1 MSTPPASPLAKIA
14 KVLTSLTFRYIA
26 KYLAVLT
33 LSVFMLQGALYTYF
47 SFTYFGGLNE
57 AIVEELETLEIIY
70 NGQSVAGVTAYVE
83 DQYRTPAADHF
94 YYLLLDRQG
103 NKVAGDLDAS
113 PRYREFSSGWMGF
126 DLAFLRWGQQLDV
139 DFLARRA
146 TLDNGFEVMVARKYA
161 DVITQSSLVFS
172 TLFRALVAT
181 LILGLIG
188 GFFSASSALDRIENL
203 NLELSTIIRGD
214 RSKRLT
220 LDEKKGYLR
229 DLSVEMNSMLDQME
243 SLMKGVRRV
252 SDNIAHDL
260 RTPLTRMRNQLIGL
274 QGAGHLDTAPDV
286 DHLVAECDDLL
297 ASFNALLRISTLES
311 SARSSS
317 AAAEVDLGGLLQDVY
332 ELYEPLA
339 QEKNIAF
346 NLKAA
351 SGKCKGEADL
361 LFQMFANLMDNA
373 VKYTP
378 ERGSIN
384 VELQAGAGHSHRVTI
399 SDSGPGIAPE
409 ERENAFRR
417 FYRVESSRSQQ
428 PGHGLGLSLVKAIA
442 QYHDGS
448 VNLRSNS
455 PGLTVEVLLP

>member
-1 MSTPPASPLAKIA
+1 MNTSSVSPLAKIA

-33 LSVFMLQGALYTYF
+33 LSVFMLQGTLYAYF

-70 NGQSVAGVTAYVE
+70 NGQSVDGVTSYIE
-83 DQYRTPAADHF
+83 DQYRTPASDHF
-94 YYLLLDRQG
+94 YYLLLDGQG
-103 NKVAGDLDAS
+103 KKVAGDLDVS
-113 PRYREFSSGWMGF
+113 PSYREFSSGWMGF
-126 DLAFLRWGQQLDV
+126 DLAFLRWGQQLEV
-139 DFLARRA
+139 DFLARRS

-161 DVITQSSLVFS
+161 EVIAQSSLVFS

-203 NLELSTIIRGD
+203 NHELSTIIRGD

-220 LDEKKGYLR
+220 LEEKKGYLR

-274 QGAGHLDTAPDV
+274 QGASDLDTAPDV
-286 DHLVAECDDLL
+286 ERLVAECDDLL

-311 SARSSS
+311 GARSS
-317 AAAEVDLGGLLQDVY
+317 AAAEVDLGGLLQDVF

-339 QEKNIAF
+339 QEKNIAVNF
-346 NLKAA
+346 KAA
-351 SGKCKGEADL
+351 PGKCKGEADL

-378 ERGSIN
+378 EHGSID
-384 VELQAGAGHSHRVTI
+384 VELEPGTGQGHRVTI
-399 SDSGPGIAPE
+399 SDSGPGIAPGD
-409 ERENAFRR
+409 RENAFRR
-417 FYRVESSRSQQ
+417 FYRVESSRSQH

-448 VNLRSNS
+448 VKLLANN
-455 PGLTVEVLLP
+455 PGLTVEVIVP

>member
-1 MSTPPASPLAKIA
+1 MSASPASPLAKIA

-33 LSVFMLQGALYTYF
+33 LSVFMLQGALYIYF

-70 NGQSVAGVTAYVE
+70 NGQSVVGVTAYVE

-94 YYLLLDRQG
+94 YYLLLDREG

-146 TLDNGFEVMVARKYA
+146 TLGNGFGVMVARKYA

-243 SLMKGVRRV
+243 SLMNGVRRV

-274 QGAGHLDTAPDV
+274 QGASHLDTAPDV

-332 ELYEPLA
+332 ELYEPVA
-339 QEKNIAF
+339 QEKNIALNF
-346 NLKAA
+346 KAA
-351 SGKCKGEADL
+351 PGKCKGEADL

-384 VELQAGAGHSHRVTI
+384 VELQAGAGHSHRITI

-417 FYRVESSRSQQ
+417 FYRVESSRGQQ

-448 VNLRSNS
+448 VSLRANN